1 MTMRPSDDP
10 IVPQAGVRIPGRG
23 LGIDVGG
30 TGIKAGVVD
39 LSSGELVSEQ
49 LEERTPQPSTPE
61 ACIETIA
68 GLLDRLSQAGALTPE
83 TPAGCGVPAPVKFG
97 RLKTAANIDDSWID
111 APAEEMLAGRLGR
124 EVLLINDA
132 DAAGLAEMTYGAAA
146 GNEGTV
152 MFLGIGTG
160 IGTALF
166 IEGYLLPN
174 TELGHVEFRGQDA
187 ETLISGAARER
198 RGLDWKTWADDFN
211 EYVAHM
217 ERYFWPDLIV
227 IGGGV
232 SRAWNQYEGYL
243 ESRAQMI
250 PARLLQSA
258 GTVGAAL
265 AGANAAR
272 QRRRAISVAER
283 GRATATTPASV
294 PGGVAA
300 GNVAIG
306 PTPHA

>member
-1 MTMRPSDDP
+1 M
-10 IVPQAGVRIPGRG
+10 PQAGVRIRGRG

-39 LSSGELVSEQ
+39 LMSGELVSDQ

-61 ACIETIA
+61 ACIEVMA
-68 GLLDRLSQAGALTPE
+68 GLLERLSDAGVLTPE
-83 TPAGCGVPAPVKFG
+83 MPAGCGVPAPVKFG
-97 RLKTAANIDDSWID
+97 RLKTAANIDKSWID
-111 APAEEMLAGRLGR
+111 APAEEMLAERLGR
-124 EVLLINDA
+124 AVLLINDA

-174 TELGHVEFRGQDA
+174 TELGHLEFRGQDA

-198 RGLDWKTWADDFN
+198 RGLDWDAWARDFN
-211 EYVAHM
+211 DYVAAM

-232 SRAWNQYEGYL
+232 SRAWSEYSRFL
-243 ESRAQMI
+243 KSRAEMVT
-250 PARLLQSA
+250 AHLLQSA

-272 QRRRAISVAER
+272 QHHR
-283 GRATATTPASV
+283 GVPVVKRTAPGATATAAV
-294 PGGVAA
+294 PGGISAEDMAV
-300 GNVAIG
+300 GS
-306 PTPHA
+306 TPHA